1 MISLSDSEGK
11 ASDNLHSRA
20 CEQCG
25 NHMTLCL
32 MIGAC
37 QCQET
42 PRVSTPMPIE
52 EFRTKGDVGCLNLNN
67 WRNIE
72 CDSTLVSD
80 GILTQLLLMSNSTV
94 QLECRYKLGS
104 STIPGSRDYNSAARS
119 RTEEGVIYILC
130 SSRRCT
136 KA

>member
-11 ASDNLHSRA
+11 ASDNLLSRA

-37 QCQET
+37 QET
-42 PRVSTPMPIE
+42 PRVSTSMPIE

-67 WRNIE
+67 WRNNE
-72 CDSTLVSD
+72 CDSTLISD
-80 GILTQLLLMSNSTV
+80 GILTQLLPMSNSTV
-94 QLECRYKLGS
+94 QLECRYKLGL

-119 RTEEGVIYILC
+119 RTEEGVIYILY
-130 SSRRCT
+130 SSRWCT